1 MSFQASLTVVCLFSV
16 TLFTSL
22 QCTKYLLEVEDFK
35 KLDEKIA
42 SFLKDPS
49 KEGWESNLKEIE
61 FFDNSLKNMIKTLNA
76 TFDGLTKEYFRKAE
90 KFVNSGKPVFI
101 DTDVVELEV
110 QPRIEVTDDQ
120 LQRLYWLRL
129 YSEQDWEMLIDM
141 VTLKKQI
148 EIMLP

>member
-1 MSFQASLTVVCLFSV
+1 MSFQALTVICSLSLTLFV
-16 TLFTSL
+16 SL
-22 QCTKYLLEVEDFK
+22 HCTKYLQEVEDFK

-61 FFDNSLKNMIKTLNA
+61 FFDSSLKDMIKTLNA

-90 KFVNSGKPVFI
+90 RFVNSGKPVFI

-110 QPRIEVTDDQ
+110 QPRIGVTDDQ

-129 YSEQDWEMLIDM
+129 HSEKDWEMLIDM
-141 VTLKKQI
+141 VTVKKQI